1 VKRKPLILI
10 VALLLIIGA
19 CFILIW
25 WPTGT
30 RKKAKKNQPKEVE
43 VPFLQEFSARADTIL
58 MTYSRAQKIELLI
71 LSSQEKID
79 SSFGFGGVCN
89 DLVFADSNYIPPPKK
104 IFKLYDTCFNEH
116 ENLAYLF
123 ADSISRKHVFTKN
136 QRFYELGNFN
146 AHLFPN
152 YLVSF
157 QDSLFIHPIFK
168 NFQRLLD
175 SSLVQRRLFGFYL
188 SEYPSKT
195 EADFLKSKAKLGL
208 SLLAFKG
215 RNDSLKANFPK
226 FRGLHIQHEDSTSL
240 SDKPD
245 LMISSSPHSLKKKIE
260 EALDNGS
267 WTETELNNRAKR
279 VLSAALWIEYSE
291 LRDRNINHHQQLD
304 LMLSKRELLRSSV
317 AQLSRSSL
325 SIPIHSNPTSINVF
339 FKGKRNKA
347 FLKGLSHYTK
357 VNVKSLKHWNEIDFS
372 KYNDLCVLVVS
383 DTLQLDSICQSRLS
397 SLSKKNKLLIVSS
410 KLNSW
415 QNIPGKFPV
424 IFVPTA
430 LDLTWNHAA
439 QSIFGGEYLRGG
451 LEFYDGRK
459 LITAPKTRL
468 SYSIA
473 LDAGLNPDSLY
484 QINWIAKE
492 GIRNRAFP
500 GCQVSVAR
508 NGRLPFLKSYGHL
521 SYRREIPVEDNTLYD
536 LASVTKVASTTM
548 VGMKL
553 YEMGEYNVFDS
564 LYLHLPDSLRKHLG
578 RQGSTLSTLTFHE
591 IYTHNTG
598 LPSGFPILKYL
609 KYTDSITKRLDRY
622 YCDMKDDSVFTIE
635 VAENFFMEKWH
646 QDSIWILMNKLYR
659 NPNQGYV
666 YSDINFNLLYHLF
679 WGKIVAHS
687 NWLENKIEDDEDKNH
702 LEEFIQQELYRK
714 LKMENTCFKP
724 RRWFPKNQIAP
735 TEDDKWWRNCLIQ
748 GYVHDPTAAL
758 YGGYAGNAGLFST
771 ASDLT
776 IMYQMMLNGGSYA
789 GNKYYD
795 PETIQRFTSRQNGSH
810 RGLGFNKPV
819 GGGMYGI
826 AEQASMSTYGHTGFT
841 GNSVWIDPE
850 EELIFIFLSNRSHPE
865 PHNPKIINLG
875 TRKRMQRAAYSAVFE
890 GALN

>member
-1 VKRKPLILI
+1 MKSKPLILI
-10 VALLLIIGA
+10 VALLLIFGV
-19 CFILIW
+19 CLLLIW
-25 WPTGT
+25 WPKNKT
-30 RKKAKKNQPKEVE
+30 KKQVKNQPKEVE
-43 VPFLQEFSARADTIL
+43 VPFLQEYSLRADSIL
-58 MTYSRAQKIELLI
+58 MSFTQSQKIDLLI
-71 LSSQEKID
+71 LSTAEKVD
-79 SSFGFGGVCN
+79 SGFSLGGVCN
-89 DLVFADSNYIPPPKK
+89 KMAFADSNYIPPPKK
-104 IFKLYDTCFNEH
+104 IFKLHDTCLNEH
-116 ENLAYLF
+116 ENLAFLF
-123 ADSISRKHVFTKN
+123 ADTSGRNKVFHKI
-136 QRFYELGNFN
+136 QSFHELGNFN
-146 AHLFPN
+146 AQLFPN
-152 YLVSF
+152 YVIPF
-157 QDSLFIHPIFK
+157 QDTVFVHPIFE

-175 SSLVQRRLFGFYL
+175 SSLVQKRLLGFYL
-188 SEYPSKT
+188 PESPTKVESE
-195 EADFLKSKAKLGL
+195 FLKEKAKMGL
-208 SLLAFKG
+208 TLLAHSG

-245 LMISSSPHSLKKKIE
+245 LFISSEPETLRKKIE
-260 EALDNGS
+260 KALENGK

-279 VLSAALWIEYSE
+279 VLSAALWVKYSE
-291 LRDRNINHHQQLD
+291 LRDRNISQAHQLD
-304 LMLSKRELLRSSV
+304 LKLSKRELLRSSISQV
-317 AQLSRSSL
+317 TRSILSL
-325 SIPIHSNPTSINVF
+325 PIHSEPKSINVF
-339 FKGKRNKA
+339 FKGSKNYP

-357 VNVKSLKHWNEIDFS
+357 VNSKIIKHWNEIDFS
-372 KYNDLCVLVVS
+372 RYNDLCVLVIS
-383 DTLQLDSICQSRLS
+383 DTIQLDSLRVDMLS
-397 SLSKKNKLLIVSS
+397 KLAKKNKLIIVST

-415 QNIPGKFPV
+415 QSIPGKFPV
-424 IFVPTA
+424 IFIPSPM
-430 LDLTWNHAA
+430 DLTWNHAA
-439 QSIFGGEYLRGG
+439 QSIFGGEYLKGG
-451 LEFYDGRK
+451 LGFYDGRK

-521 SYRREIPVEDNTLYD
+521 SYKREIPVEENTLYD

-553 YEMGEYNVFDS
+553 YEMNEYRIFDS

-578 RQGSTLSTLTFHE
+578 RHGSTLSTLTFHE

-609 KYTDSITKRLDRY
+609 KYTDSITQRLDRY
-622 YCDMKDDSVFTIE
+622 YCDMKDDSIFTIE

-679 WGKIVAHS
+679 WGKIVEHS
-687 NWLENKIEDDEDKNH
+687 NWLEGKIEDDEDMNH

-724 RRWFPKNQIAP
+724 RRWFPKNRIAP
-735 TEDDKWWRNCLIQ
+735 TEDDKWWRKCLIQ

-776 IMYQMMLNGGSYA
+776 IMYQMMLNGGTYA
-789 GNKYYD
+789 GVKYYA

-850 EELIFIFLSNRSHPE
+850 EQLIFIFLSNRSHPD

-875 TRKRMQRAAYSAVFE
+875 TRKRMQRAAYSAIFE
-890 GALN
+890 GALK